1 MESLSAEIRVPAL
14 QILKGSLSALL
25 RFSFFLR
32 GVEEHQ
38 SSVVA
43 AAMAMLGPGPTS
55 STVPRT

>member
-14 QILKGSLSALL
+14 QILKEGLCALL
-25 RFSFFLR
+25 RFFSLR

-38 SSVVA
+38 SSVVVV
-43 AAMAMLGPGPTS
+43 AMATLGPGPTS